1 MASLV
6 IDSSVVV
13 KWFVPEHGSEMA
25 DRVLGRYAKGRVSLL
40 APDLLFAEIG
50 NIIWK
55 KRRIKELDP
64 EDADSVIES
73 IRTVSFEITPCSELL
88 DMAYR

>member
-13 KWFVPEHGSEMA
+13 KWFVPEHGSVMA